1 MKEIIVGYDGS
12 AASERA
18 LARAADIA
26 EAFSSRLVV
35 ASISRYAAAVAL
47 APVAPTP
54 IAIPASEGSVAVPP
68 SGRPSPSEIELERSP
83 EPGRLA
89 ERELERA
96 RASLAGRSV
105 QTEFVADVG
114 DAAERLLELAERRDA
129 DLIVV
134 GSREHGFLER
144 VLGLSCDEKVARRAH
159 TDVMLV
165 H

>member
-1 MKEIIVGYDGS
+1 MNETEYQTRMKEIIVGYDGS
-12 AASERA
+12 AEAERA
-18 LARAADIA
+18 LVRAADIA
-26 EAFSSRLVV
+26 EAFSSQLVV
-35 ASISRYAAAVAL
+35 ASITKYPAAAAV

-54 IAIPASEGSVAVPP
+54 IPT
-68 SGRPSPSEIELERSP
+68 RSP
-83 EPGRLA
+83 EPGKLA
-89 ERELERA
+89 ERELEQA

-105 QTEFVADVG
+105 ETEYVTDVG

-134 GSREHGFLER
+134 GSREHGFLEH
-144 VLGLSCDEKVARRAH
+144 VVGMSCDEKVARRAH

>member
-12 AASERA
+12 AEAERA
-18 LARAADIA
+18 LVRAADIA

-35 ASISRYAAAVAL
+35 ASITKYAAPAVV

-54 IAIPASEGSVAVPP
+54 IAT
-68 SGRPSPSEIELERSP
+68 RTP
-83 EPGRLA
+83 EPEKLG
-89 ERELERA
+89 ERELEQA
-96 RASLAGRSV
+96 RASLAGRSL
-105 QTEFVADVG
+105 QTEYVADVG
-114 DAAERLLELAERRDA
+114 DAA

-134 GSREHGFLER
+134 GSREHGFLEH
-144 VLGLSCDEKVARRAH
+144 VLGMSCDEKVARRAH

>member
-12 AASERA
+12 AEAERA
-18 LARAADIA
+18 LVRAADIA
-26 EAFSSRLVV
+26 EAFSSQLVV
-35 ASISRYAAAVAL
+35 ASITNYPAATAM

-54 IAIPASEGSVAVPP
+54 IAT
-68 SGRPSPSEIELERSP
+68 RSP
-83 EPGRLA
+83 ESGELA
-89 ERELERA
+89 ERELEQA

-105 QTEFVADVG
+105 QAEYVTEFG

-129 DLIVV
+129 DIIVV
-134 GSREHGFLER
+134 GSREHGFLEH
-144 VLGLSCDEKVARRAH
+144 VLGMSCDEKVARRAH

>member
-12 AASERA
+12 AEAERA
-18 LARAADIA
+18 LVRAADIA
-26 EAFSSRLVV
+26 EAFSSQLVV
-35 ASISRYAAAVAL
+35 ASITKYAAPAAV

-54 IAIPASEGSVAVPP
+54 IAT
-68 SGRPSPSEIELERSP
+68 RPP
-83 EPGRLA
+83 EPEQLA
-89 ERELERA
+89 ERELEQA
-96 RASLAGRSV
+96 RASLAGRSL
-105 QTEFVADVG
+105 QTDYVADVG
-114 DAAERLLELAERRDA
+114 DAAERLLELAERRHA

-144 VLGLSCDEKVARRAH
+144 VLGMSCDEKVARRAH